1 MSSLHGH
8 QTPLIVQQN
17 EPQVTPFNLP
27 LPYVTDQHALEALCH
42 TLQQSPRLALDTE
55 FVGEDTF
62 IPRLELIQVATAT
75 TAAVIDFPAVQ
86 ASGSLDIFWELI
98 CDVKIEKIVHA
109 GRQDLDLFA
118 IHAGQI
124 PKPFFDTQIAAAMV
138 GYGAQIA
145 YANLVQRLHGTKLA
159 KAHTFTNWSARPL
172 SDDQI
177 AYALEDV
184 EFLLSIHTYLQDRL
198 STLGRL
204 EWVSEEFARLE
215 TAVGEKSREPQE
227 RYQRIRGWDTLK
239 PKGAAVLRELA
250 AWREAEARR
259 RNVPRGRVMRDEV
272 LLQLARH
279 PPKSVIDLRGL
290 RGVHSSEVDRHGGQL
305 LATITSALA
314 LPPSAWPE
322 VPSERKP
329 DPESTGIVELLQAV
343 LKARAAEEGIAPTM
357 LATSADLQTLVEAR
371 QNLTDLDLPILHGWR
386 RKLAGELLLQVLD
399 GAVTVTVDR
408 TSGALRMIQG
418 RPSNASS

>member
-1 MSSLHGH
+1 M
-8 QTPLIVQQN
+8 TPKPPIQ
-17 EPQVTPFNLP
+17 
-27 LPYVTDQHALEALCH
+27 YVTDRPALEALCR
-42 TLQQSPRLALDTE
+42 TLRQSPRLALDTE

-62 IPRLELIQVATAT
+62 VPRLELIQIATAD

-86 ASGSLDIFWELI
+86 AGGPLDVFWELI
-98 CDVKIEKIVHA
+98 CDAKIEKVVHA

-118 IHAGQI
+118 TYAGQI

-138 GYGAQIA
+138 GYGAQVA

-172 SDDQI
+172 SDDQL

-184 EFLLSIHTYLQDRL
+184 EFLLSIHTHLQDRL
-198 STLGRL
+198 TRLGRS

-215 TAVGEKSREPQE
+215 AAVGEKSREPQE
-227 RYQRIRGWDTLK
+227 RYQRIRGWETLK
-239 PKGAAVLRELA
+239 PKGAGVLRELA
-250 AWREAEARR
+250 AWRETEARR

-279 PPKSVIDLRGL
+279 PPKSVNDLRGL
-290 RGVHSSEVDRHGGQL
+290 RGVHSSEIDRHGAHL
-305 LATITSALA
+305 LACITSALA

-329 DPESTGIVELLQAV
+329 DPESTGVVELLQAV
-343 LKARAAEEGIAPTM
+343 LKARAAEEGIASTM
-357 LATSADLQTLVEAR
+357 IATSADLQTLAENKLNRAA
-371 QNLTDLDLPILHGWR
+371 LDVPILRGWR
-386 RKLAGELLLQVLD
+386 RQLAGDLLLQVLD
-399 GAVTVTVDR
+399 GAVTISVDR
-408 TSGALRMIQG
+408 TSGALRMTQE
-418 RPSNASS
+418 

>member
-1 MSSLHGH
+1 MSNLHAH
-8 QTPLIVQQN
+8 QMPPTVRLN
-17 EPQVTPFNLP
+17 EIPVTPKP
-27 LPYVTDQHALEALCH
+27 PTQYVTDHRALESLCH
-42 TLQQSPRLALDTE
+42 TLRQSPRLALDTE

-62 IPRLELIQVATAT
+62 IPRLELIQVATAD
-75 TAAVIDFPAVQ
+75 TAAVIDFPAVH
-86 ASGSLDIFWELI
+86 ASGSLDVFWELI
-98 CDVKIEKIVHA
+98 CDTKVDKILHA

-118 IHAGQI
+118 THAGQI

-138 GYGAQIA
+138 GYGAQVA
-145 YANLVQRLHGTKLA
+145 YSNLVQRLHGTKLA

-184 EFLLSIHTYLQDRL
+184 EFLLSIHTHLLDRL
-198 STLGRL
+198 STLGRS
-204 EWVSEEFARLE
+204 EWISEEFARLE

-227 RYQRIRGWDTLK
+227 RYQRIRGWETLK

-250 AWREAEARR
+250 AWRETEARR

-279 PPKSVIDLRGL
+279 PPKSVNDLRGL
-290 RGVHSSEVDRHGGQL
+290 RGVHSSEIDRHGGQL
-305 LATITSALA
+305 LASITSALA

-343 LKARAAEEGIAPTM
+343 LKARAAEEGIASTM
-357 LATSADLQTLVEAR
+357 IATSADLQTLAEHK
-371 QNLTDLDLPILHGWR
+371 QNRATLDVPILRGWR
-386 RKLAGELLLQVLD
+386 RQLAGDLLLHVLD
-399 GAVTVTVDR
+399 GAVTISVDK
-408 TSGALRMIQG
+408 TSGALRM
-418 RPSNASS
+418 S

>member
-1 MSSLHGH
+1 MLNLRIR
-8 QTPLIVQQN
+8 QTPPTVQQN
-17 EPQVTPFNLP
+17 DIYVTPNSP
-27 LPYVTDQHALEALCH
+27 LPYVTDQQGLESLCH
-42 TLQQSPRLALDTE
+42 TLRQSPRLALDTE

-62 IPRLELIQVATAT
+62 IPRLELIQVATDT
-75 TAAVIDFPAVQ
+75 TAAIIDFPAVQ
-86 ASGSLDIFWELI
+86 ASGSLDVFWELI
-98 CDVKIEKIVHA
+98 CEAKIEKIFHA

-118 IHAGQI
+118 THAGQI

-145 YANLVQRLHGTKLA
+145 YANLVQRLLGTRLA

-172 SDDQI
+172 SDGQI

-184 EFLLSIHTYLQDRL
+184 EFLLSIHTHLQDRL
-198 STLGRL
+198 RALGRL

-259 RNVPRGRVMRDEV
+259 RNVPRGRVMRDDV

-279 PPKSVIDLRGL
+279 PPKSVNDLRGL
-290 RGVHSSEVDRHGGQL
+290 RGVHSSEVDRHGAQL
-305 LATITSALA
+305 LAAITSALA

-357 LATSADLQTLVEAR
+357 VATSADLQTLVETK
-371 QNLTDLDLPILHGWR
+371 QNRTALDVPILRGWR
-386 RKLAGELLLQVLD
+386 RQLAGDLLLQVLD
-399 GAVTVTVDR
+399 GAITITVDR
-408 TSGALRMIQG
+408 TSGALRMTQDLPLNTS
-418 RPSNASS
+418 R

>member
-1 MSSLHGH
+1 MSNLHAH
-8 QTPLIVQQN
+8 QMPPTVRLN
-17 EPQVTPFNLP
+17 EIPVIPKPPTQ
-27 LPYVTDQHALEALCH
+27 YVTDHRALESLCH
-42 TLQQSPRLALDTE
+42 TLRQSPRLALDTE

-62 IPRLELIQVATAT
+62 IPRLELIQVATAD
-75 TAAVIDFPAVQ
+75 TAAVIDFPAVH
-86 ASGSLDIFWELI
+86 ASGSLDVFWELI
-98 CDVKIEKIVHA
+98 CDTKVDKILHA

-118 IHAGQI
+118 THAGQI

-138 GYGAQIA
+138 GYGAQVA
-145 YANLVQRLHGTKLA
+145 YSNLVQRLHGTKLA

-184 EFLLSIHTYLQDRL
+184 EFLLSIHTHLLDRL
-198 STLGRL
+198 STLGRS
-204 EWVSEEFARLE
+204 EWISEEFARLE

-227 RYQRIRGWDTLK
+227 RYQRIRGWETLK

-250 AWREAEARR
+250 AWRETEARR

-279 PPKSVIDLRGL
+279 PPKSVNDLRGL
-290 RGVHSSEVDRHGGQL
+290 RGVHSSEIDRHGGQL
-305 LATITSALA
+305 LASITSALA

-343 LKARAAEEGIAPTM
+343 LKARAAEEGIASTM
-357 LATSADLQTLVEAR
+357 IATSADLQMLAEHKQNRATLDV
-371 QNLTDLDLPILHGWR
+371 PILRGWR
-386 RKLAGELLLQVLD
+386 RQLAGDLLLQVLD
-399 GAVTVTVDR
+399 GAVTISVDK
-408 TSGALRMIQG
+408 TSGALRM
-418 RPSNASS
+418 S